1 MNANTAQSYNSES
14 DISQDEVD
22 VRVSQMIRRT
32 IERNIPGIAE
42 LPQTE
47 SEMEVGSSPKELVF
61 TRETAR
67 LFHYTSMSDEVYRVP
82 ILLVMSPV
90 AKGYIM
96 DLAKGQ
102 SFVEYFL
109 RRGHDVYMLD
119 WLAPRANQKH
129 LGFGNYVQ
137 DLIGDCVDKVVA
149 DSGESDITLIG
160 YCMGGIL
167 SACYA
172 ALNPDGP
179 VKNLAC
185 FTTPINSDGMVLHK
199 RWVSSSNFDIDRLID
214 ELGNIPT
221 ELINSSMQ
229 ALRPLARNAGHLNLL
244 NNVKDDEFV
253 KAHMRFDRWS
263 VDQLAM
269 PGEFARDWT
278 NDFMKKNLFVK
289 NELVLNGERVDFGNI
304 TVPFLHVAASF
315 DHIIPEASSKELVG
329 LVGSEDKE
337 EIVVRG
343 GHVSL
348 VAGGNAMYRLWPKL
362 DEWVSERAE

>member
-1 MNANTAQSYNSES
+1 MNANTAQSYES
-14 DISQDEVD
+14 ASHIPQDELDGRVD
-22 VRVSQMIRRT
+22 QVLRRA
-32 IERNIPGIAE
+32 IERNIPGLADI
-42 LPQTE
+42 PQTE
-47 SEMEVGSSPKELVF
+47 AELEVGVSPKELVY

-67 LFHYTSMSDEVYRVP
+67 LYHYHSMSDEVYRVP

-109 RRGHDVYMLD
+109 RRGHDVYMVD
-119 WLAPRANQKH
+119 WVAPRANQKH
-129 LGFGNYVQ
+129 LGFGDYVQ
-137 DLIGDCVDKVVA
+137 DLIGDCVEKVVE
-149 DSGESDITLIG
+149 DSGEPDITLVG

-172 ALNPDGP
+172 ALNPEGP

-221 ELINSSMQ
+221 ELINQSMQ
-229 ALRPLARNAGHLNLL
+229 ALRPLQRNAGHLNLL
-244 NNVKDDEFV
+244 NNVENDEFV
-253 KAHMRFDRWS
+253 KAHLRFDRWA

-278 NDFMKKNLFVK
+278 NDFLKNNLFLK
-289 NELVLNGERVDFGNI
+289 NAAVLQGKKVDFGNI

-315 DHIIPEASSKELVG
+315 DHIIPEASSKDLVG
-329 LVGSEDKE
+329 LVGSKDKE

-362 DEWVSERAE
+362 DEWVSQRAE

>member
-1 MNANTAQSYNSES
+1 MNANQAHLQNSAEK
-14 DISQDEVD
+14 ISQGELDLRVD
-22 VRVSQMIRRT
+22 KLIRRT
-32 IERNIPGIAE
+32 IDRNIPGIAD
-42 LPQTE
+42 LPHTE
-47 SEMEVGSSPKELVF
+47 SELEVGCSPKELVF
-61 TRETAR
+61 NRETAR
-67 LFHYTSMSDEVYRVP
+67 LYHYTPMSDEVYRVP

-109 RRGHDVYMLD
+109 RRGHDVYMVD

-129 LGFGNYVQ
+129 LSFANYVQ
-137 DLIGDCVDKVVA
+137 ELVGDCVDKVIE
-149 DSGESDITLIG
+149 DSGEPDITLIG

-185 FTTPINSDGMVLHK
+185 FTTPINSDGMILHK
-199 RWVSSSNFDIDRLID
+199 RWVSSPSFDIDRLID

-229 ALRPLARNAGHLNLL
+229 ALRPLQRNAGHLNLL
-244 NNVKDDEFV
+244 NNIENDEFV
-253 KAHMRFDRWS
+253 KAHLRFDRWA

-278 NDFMKKNLFVK
+278 NDFLKNNLFVK
-289 NELVLNGERVDFGNI
+289 NELVLNDERVDFSKI

-315 DHIIPEASSKELVG
+315 DHIIPEAASKDLVG
-329 LVGSEDKE
+329 LVSSKDKD